1 MVVSL
6 IYFHQQ
12 KLQAAAAEAIREDVE
27 KPVEPLRLPK
37 GLQDSARADP
47 AMSTKVTEVTDSQS
61 KDQTD
66 GKQNGQMK
74 TELFKQVQFQEPQE
88 DPDEEV
94 YDHEY
99 DYDYYNDVRNYNS
112 HTVMIQ

>member
-1 MVVSL
+1 M
-6 IYFHQQ
+6 
-12 KLQAAAAEAIREDVE
+12 
-27 KPVEPLRLPK
+27 EPLRLPK

-47 AMSTKVTEVTDSQS
+47 TMSSIVNTVTDSQS
-61 KDQTD
+61 KDQAD

-74 TELFKQVQFQEPQE
+74 TELFKQVQFLEPQDE

-99 DYDYYNDVRNYNS
+99 DYDYYNDVSNCNC
-112 HTVMIQ
+112 